1 MKNEELTKHLDILA
15 KHFEEIAV
23 PKQGK
28 FVD

>member
-1 MKNEELTKHLDILA
+1 MKDEELKKHLDMLS
-15 KHFEEIAV
+15 KNFEEIAV